1 MQFQQPK
8 YYCNEKK
15 VKFAVSE
22 NRQLTTNIHSVKMW
36 ADLCRLNKSV
46 AWNCLLILL
55 EVWNVAMDSKWMQII
70 QAHSDYKAIPNVTC
84 ILSISIYVRDETAG
98 MSSRVKSVLH
108 LTGFAPRQRVS
119 GSD

>member
-1 MQFQQPK
+1 
-8 YYCNEKK
+8 
-15 VKFAVSE
+15 
-22 NRQLTTNIHSVKMW
+22 
-36 ADLCRLNKSV
+36 
-46 AWNCLLILL
+46 
-55 EVWNVAMDSKWMQII
+55 MQII